1 MDLLSYLPP
10 IASFVVVP
18 IGIAV
23 VLRLLAGETDD
34 DEARTMFASFFVDP
48 FEHAGRVIPEVEHVP
63 WRFESLVSRDV
74 NPAAPTSGGEAG
86 SPRLARKAE
95 SGGVRPIAP
104 QHGVA

>member
-34 DEARTMFASFFVDP
+34 DEARTTFASFFADP
-48 FEHAGRVIPEVEHVP
+48 FEHGGRVIPEVEHVP
-63 WRFESLVSRDV
+63 WRFESRVSRDV
-74 NPAAPTSGGEAG
+74 DRAAPTSGGEAA
-86 SPRLARKAE
+86 SPRLAWTGE
-95 SGGVRPIAP
+95 SSRVRPIAP
-104 QHGVA
+104 EHGVA